1 MADKIFSIYDEKYMS
16 EDDKRILADVKRR
29 AMAGETDWNSAHNL
43 FEQTRAKYG
52 YSGGDD
58 GSQYIRLDSG
68 TPDSFGRVETPK
80 YESPYQDNINELK
93 NSILNP
99 KEFTYNHE
107 TDPAYLELEK
117 AYTKGAKRAM
127 DDTLGKVSSRTG
139 GIASSYAGQV
149 AQETYNDYMDDLSD
163 KVTALRESAYQKH
176 LNERET
182 DRANL
187 NTLLAIDSDNYNK
200 FVNEQNFKRADE
212 SFNYGIYRDEQTDKK
227 NAAATALNEAQIRA
241 QYGDFSGLEA
251 LGFDMSSYQKD
262 IADSKRNSDFNNE
275 LSFALTKAQYGDF
288 SGLHALGID
297 TTAYEQQLAAQRES
311 SAQVTNSSDTDTIGD
326 TSDYFNISTA
336 QNLAKNGVFTSKVID
351 SLMYHGYK
359 PEEMSGLWGNDIDW
373 YNYLTPNA
381 QSALSNIQRSQQRNG
396 VKGLTQAQ
404 INNLEGYV
412 VNGQITPNELDVI
425 LYMLG
430 V

>member
-127 DDTLGKVSSRTG
+127 NDTLGKVSSRTG

-187 NTLLAIDSDNYNK
+187 NTLLALDSDNYNK

-251 LGFDMSSYQKD
+251 LGFDTSSYQKD

-297 TTAYEQQLAAQRES
+297 TTAYEQQLAAQTAAAKQTVNASETPDDNATPRLSFSE
-311 SAQVTNSSDTDTIGD
+311 AKKAAENGIFDDNVITVLQENGYTNEMLRTYY
-326 TSDYFNISTA
+326 DYPEVLTA
-336 QNLAKNGVFTSKVID
+336 TLGTWAKN
-351 SLMYHGYK
+351 
-359 PEEMSGLWGNDIDW
+359 
-373 YNYLTPNA
+373 
-381 QSALSNIQRSQQRNG
+381 ALSHIRNENG
-396 VKGLTQAQ
+396 NVQGITPVQSELLKKYYQ
-404 INNLEGYV
+404 EGYV
-412 VNGQITPNELDVI
+412 TENEIKSI
-425 LYMLG
+425 LKILG
-430 V
+430 IEH